1 MGRALLP
8 GIAAALGFGLVFS
21 QFSYLG
27 PLALLLSAFFLS
39 LAAWRKFVPFLWAAS
54 FFLGMGWFHPAPLPK
69 HLELQLPLL
78 RECTG
83 VVVDL
88 PEPTAK
94 RLSFTVE
101 LENLGVRLLA
111 YGPQDL
117 FVYPGERVQLFG
129 RYGVPEPEGWREYL
143 ARRGIHGLFW
153 ADRVE
158 VLSES
163 KGGILFWT
171 ARARETLR
179 SLLFRLPE
187 KARALLSALLL
198 GSRGLLSSE
207 EKEAFREAGVAHLL
221 ALSGLHVGILVTG
234 GWFLLRLLRF
244 PRAWR
249 YFLLIP
255 AVGLYVL
262 IGGLRV
268 SLLRAAVMF
277 GVVGI
282 FWTLWERGLVAKAW
296 LDPLQGLSLAALI
309 VLLIWPW
316 SVRDAAFQLSF
327 SATAGIV
334 LLLPSW
340 TGSALR
346 RRLPRFPRYFLDL
359 GVVSA
364 CAQLGVLPFLAS
376 TFGYIASYGLL
387 ANLILIPWTT
397 ILVWA
402 GILGLPFLVFPQTG
416 VWAGRVLAG
425 ICEPYLWAVEKLGN
439 LPGAVLPVGE
449 GFALWYLL
457 ALLSLLILRAA
468 QEDFLFPLGHGLKPR
483 RAWPG

>member
-1 MGRALLP
+1 
-8 GIAAALGFGLVFS
+8 
-21 QFSYLG
+21 
-27 PLALLLSAFFLS
+27 
-39 LAAWRKFVPFLWAAS
+39 
-54 FFLGMGWFHPAPLPK
+54 
-69 HLELQLPLL
+69 
-78 RECTG
+78 

-129 RYGVPEPEGWREYL
+129 EYGVPEPEGWREYL

-163 KGGILFWT
+163 KGGLLFWT
-171 ARARETLR
+171 ARARETIR

-221 ALSGLHVGILVTG
+221 ALSGLHVGILVAG

-346 RRLPRFPRYFLDL
+346 KSLPRFPRYFLDL

-376 TFGYIASYGLL
+376 TFGYLASYGLL

-483 RAWPG
+483 RA

>member
-1 MGRALLP
+1 
-8 GIAAALGFGLVFS
+8 
-21 QFSYLG
+21 
-27 PLALLLSAFFLS
+27 
-39 LAAWRKFVPFLWAAS
+39 
-54 FFLGMGWFHPAPLPK
+54 
-69 HLELQLPLL
+69 
-78 RECTG
+78 
-83 VVVDL
+83 
-88 PEPTAK
+88 
-94 RLSFTVE
+94 
-101 LENLGVRLLA
+101 
-111 YGPQDL
+111 
-117 FVYPGERVQLFG
+117 
-129 RYGVPEPEGWREYL
+129 
-143 ARRGIHGLFW
+143 
-153 ADRVE
+153 
-158 VLSES
+158 
-163 KGGILFWT
+163 
-171 ARARETLR
+171 
-179 SLLFRLPE
+179 
-187 KARALLSALLL
+187 
-198 GSRGLLSSE
+198 
-207 EKEAFREAGVAHLL
+207 
-221 ALSGLHVGILVTG
+221 VGILVAG

-282 FWTLWERGLVAKAW
+282 
-296 LDPLQGLSLAALI
+296 
-309 VLLIWPW
+309 
-316 SVRDAAFQLSF
+316 
-327 SATAGIV
+327 
-334 LLLPSW
+334 
-340 TGSALR
+340 
-346 RRLPRFPRYFLDL
+346 PRYFLDL

-402 GILGLPFLVFPQTG
+402 GILELPFLVFPQTG

-483 RAWPG
+483 RA